1 MYTYIPVLQQRAWG
15 ISPRRRHLRS
25 SCLLRGPWHR
35 EWQACCPC
43 SHPGRGTGGGQEK
56 ERGLSSEIHTYTK
69 THGRRRNVYRS
80 AHYDLL
86 YVHSVQLLLTMFG
99 EVSLGMTTASTGSA
113 ALASGELLSPHG
125 ACR

>member
-43 SHPGRGTGGGQEK
+43 SHSGRGTGGGQEK
-56 ERGLSSEIHTYTK
+56 GRGMSSEIHTQRRMAEEEMYT
-69 THGRRRNVYRS
+69 GQLIMIYCMYILYSFYLPCLERYRR
-80 AHYDLL
+80 
-86 YVHSVQLLLTMFG
+86 
-99 EVSLGMTTASTGSA
+99 E
-113 ALASGELLSPHG
+113 
-125 ACR
+125 